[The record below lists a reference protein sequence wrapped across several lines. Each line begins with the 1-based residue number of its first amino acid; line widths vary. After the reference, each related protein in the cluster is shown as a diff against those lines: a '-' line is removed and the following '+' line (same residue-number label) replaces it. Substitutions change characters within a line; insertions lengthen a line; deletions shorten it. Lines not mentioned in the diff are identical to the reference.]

1 MTKKQQEMTALI
13 REIRTA
19 FNRLKAIAEALHA
32 DLEVNPSMRAVLQ
45 ALVSKA
51 PQTVPEIAKERGV
64 SRQHV
69 QKVMNAL
76 LERGLVRTEDNPDH
90 KRSDFYSAT
99 PKGQGVFAEIQTREL
114 EPMEKLSD
122 ALPEREVIAA
132 TQLLAQLNET
142 IETITI
148 TGE

>member
-1 MTKKQQEMTALI
+1 MTQKQQEMTALI

-69 QKVMNAL
+69 QKVMNVL
-76 LERGLVRTEDNPDH
+76 LEGGLVRTENNPDH
-90 KRSDFYSAT
+90 KRSDFYHPT
-99 PKGQGVFAEIQTREL
+99 PRGEGVFAEIQTREL
-114 EPMEKLSD
+114 EPMEKLAD
-122 ALPEREVIAA
+122 ALPEREIIAA